1 MLGKYK
7 RWFRFSLST
16 KTFLVVNYP
25 YIPQMESSSPSNLS
39 DGYTTK
45 ENCMTTTARGAVRE
59 QATEEQGGAEQDIY
73 PLLLAT
79 LMGRRQEH
87 REEITPLLLAAL
99 MVRRQEGAE
108 RGGRIATFRIASM
121 ASRGEERED

>member
-1 MLGKYK
+1 
-7 RWFRFSLST
+7 
-16 KTFLVVNYP
+16 
-25 YIPQMESSSPSNLS
+25 MESSSPSILS
-39 DGYTTK
+39 DGYTRK

-79 LMGRRQEH
+79 LIGRRQEH

-99 MVRRQEGAE
+99 MGRRQQGELA
-108 RGGRIATFRIASM
+108 RDRKATSLFSGM
-121 ASRGEERED
+121 AARCEERMD

>member
-1 MLGKYK
+1 
-7 RWFRFSLST
+7 
-16 KTFLVVNYP
+16 
-25 YIPQMESSSPSNLS
+25 MESSSPSILS
-39 DGYTTK
+39 DGYTRK

-79 LMGRRQEH
+79 LIGRRQEH

-99 MVRRQEGAE
+99 MGRRQEGEE
-108 RGGRIATFRIASM
+108 RGGMIAPLLMADMGRGGGGQRDEMTAVVIAFI
-121 ASRGEERED
+121 ANRGEERREE

>member
-1 MLGKYK
+1 
-7 RWFRFSLST
+7 
-16 KTFLVVNYP
+16 
-25 YIPQMESSSPSNLS
+25 MESSSPSILS
-39 DGYTTK
+39 DGYTRK

-79 LMGRRQEH
+79 LIGRRQEH

-99 MVRRQEGAE
+99 MGRRQEGEE
-108 RGGRIATFRIASM
+108 RGGMIAPLLMAAM
-121 ASRGEERED
+121 ASRGEEREGMMAPLLMAALMGRRQEREKETV

>member
-1 MLGKYK
+1 
-7 RWFRFSLST
+7 
-16 KTFLVVNYP
+16 
-25 YIPQMESSSPSNLS
+25 MESSSPSNLS

-45 ENCMTTTARGAVRE
+45 ENCMTTTVRGAVRE

-87 REEITPLLLAAL
+87 REEITPLVLAAL
-99 MVRRQEGAE
+99 MGRRQEREKRTVKIDQLLMAA
-108 RGGRIATFRIASM
+108 IAT
-121 ASRGEERED
+121 RGQEREKETV